1 MTAKLIAIFA
11 MTLAVQLNAAD
22 AAKKAQ
28 RRAAAEATGG
38 KAPATFEQVLNDEQ
52 RKQVR
57 EFMLEQGADFRENVQ
72 KLAQLRR
79 ELQEAAFDGK
89 ADEKFIKEKTEAIAK
104 LDAEQL
110 RVRTLALAKVAASL
124 TPEQRQRIQEIG
136 DRIRAERPGLG
147 AGLREKEVSRKG
159 GPAAPPPPEK

>member
-11 MTLAVQLNAAD
+11 VTLAVQLSAAD

-28 RRAAAEATGG
+28 RRAAAEADGG

-89 ADEKFIKEKTEAIAK
+89 ADEKFIREKTEAIAK
-104 LDAEQL
+104 LEAEQL

-124 TPEQRQRIQEIG
+124 TPEQRQRIKEMSE
-136 DRIRAERPGLG
+136 RIRAERPGLG
-147 AGLREKEVSRKG
+147 ARLREKEVPRKG
-159 GPAAPPPPEK
+159 DPVAPPPPEK